1 LLRLFEHLKTL
12 EKGSDLHKAA
22 LVDVARCQGVV
33 LGNVGVFVRASIDPE
48 ALKYSNS
55 ALAQGLVSQGLVD
68 AAINSNGDGVPTLRA
83 VTAEAIAEACRTEQ
97 LLVFSE
103 DVRCLHLLA
112 GTLCARGVDARVGD
126 GKLNDDEFEELKSQF
141 VAGAFPVLLLSRVG
155 EKGHDLQNASGFVNL
170 DVGWVTKRLE
180 QRAGRVA
187 RPGSKFRE
195 VWSVIPYISEG
206 GIAYQVGIVAERGA
220 ENFQLFDGYEGV
232 RACDSTIA
240 GQLAEITAQVAVS
253 RGVAGYAGDAA
264 RLLVAANVFDA

>member
-1 LLRLFEHLKTL
+1 V
-12 EKGSDLHKAA
+12 HKAA
-22 LVDVARCQGVV
+22 LVDVAHCQGVV

-55 ALAQGLVSQGLVD
+55 TLAQGLVRQGLVD
-68 AAINSNGDGVPTLRA
+68 AAVNCNGDGVPTLRA
-83 VTAEAIAEACRTEQ
+83 VTAEAIAEACRGEQ

-112 GTLCARGVDARVGD
+112 GTLRARGVDAHVGD
-126 GKLNDDEFEELKSQF
+126 GKLSDDEFEDLKDRF

-195 VWSVIPYISEG
+195 VWSVIPYIHDG
-206 GIAYQVGIVAERGA
+206 GVAYQVGIVAERGA
-220 ENFQLFDGYEGV
+220 ENYQLFDGYAGV
-232 RACDSTIA
+232 RASDSTIA

-253 RGVAGYAGDAA
+253 RSDAGYAGDAA
-264 RLLVAANVFDA
+264 RLQVAAAVFGA